1 MNLYQNL
8 NHLRQLIL
16 QTEVESNRKP
26 GSTLLLAVSKQQS
39 VESITQLFHLGI
51 ADFGESYFQ
60 ESHQKITA
68 LRGLPIQW
76 HFIGPIQSNKTKGI
90 AREFSWVHSVNRFK
104 IAQKL
109 SEHRSYEMAPLN
121 ICLQINLVEEET
133 KSGIPPQQASEL
145 AAAVSQLPN
154 LKLRGLMTIP
164 PPIQGIESQYQLF
177 NQLAQLLN
185 SLNLELGLKMDT
197 LSMGMSDDLIPA
209 IKAGATIV
217 RVGRGLFGERQK

>member
-8 NHLRQLIL
+8 NDIKQLIL
-16 QTEVESNRKP
+16 QTELECNRKP

-39 VESITQLFHLGI
+39 VESITQLFHLGVT
-51 ADFGESYFQ
+51 DFGESYFQ
-60 ESHQKITA
+60 EAHQKINA
-68 LRGLPIQW
+68 LRDLPIQW

-90 AREFSWVHSVNRFK
+90 ASEFSWVHSVNRFK

-109 SEHRSYEMAPLN
+109 SEHRSYEMTPLN

-133 KSGIPPQQASEL
+133 KSGIPPHQASKL

-154 LKLRGLMTIP
+154 LRLRGLMTIP
-164 PPIQGIESQYQLF
+164 PPIRGIESQYQLF
-177 NQLAQLLN
+177 NQLKQLMN
-185 SLNLELGLKMDT
+185 SVNLELGLKMDT

-217 RVGRGLFGERQK
+217 RIGRGLFGERQK